1 MPGEMK
7 KFGIILSVLLAFF
20 VRGVSQD
27 TGRSAGI
34 ILFQGL
40 VMDAGTMAPL
50 PNSQIIIKKS
60 LASVSDSEGK
70 YAFYV
75 NRSDTVFFTS
85 LGYRSAVLIVSDTLS
100 GSEFI
105 AGIYLHSDTISI
117 GEVIIMP
124 KLTNLKS
131 ELFNT
136 RPEASKTEENARYNL
151 EISSYQGRV
160 AQSKMGDPALNYE
173 VLRQQQRR
181 DAYSRGQI
189 PSDRMVGL
197 SPLMLIPAAYL
208 LMHGLPEKPVA
219 PEPHLTDK
227 EINEIHEKYLESLK
241 K

>member
-1 MPGEMK
+1 MKGEMK
-7 KFGIILSVLLAFF
+7 KFTVLLSLFLGFF
-20 VRGVSQD
+20 IRGVSQD
-27 TGRSAGI
+27 TGRSSGI
-34 ILFQGL
+34 ILFQGF
-40 VMDAGTMAPL
+40 VMDAGSKIPL
-50 PNSQIIIKKS
+50 PNSQIIIKRS
-60 LASVSDSEGK
+60 LASVTDIEGK
-70 YAFYV
+70 FAFYV

-100 GSEFI
+100 GNEFI

-131 ELFNT
+131 ELLNT
-136 RPEASKTEENARYNL
+136 RSEASKTVENARYNL
-151 EISSYQGRV
+151 EISAYQGRI

-197 SPLMLIPAAYL
+197 SPLMLIPAVYL
-208 LMHGLPEKPVA
+208 LMHGLPEKPSA
-219 PEPHLTDK
+219 PTPDLTEK
-227 EINEIHEKYLESLK
+227 EVNEIHKRYMESLK
-241 K
+241 E